1 MTLNRILI
9 SAFVLAL
16 GCAAVKPAAASQEAA
31 YRYNSQGLVKL
42 KTGNYKGAIEDLKTA
57 HRYLP
62 ASKKIT
68 KNLAVAYNNY
78 AFHLM
83 RKGDV
88 NRAIEQFENAL
99 YYDKEN
105 PYTLYNIGQA
115 YYRTQDMSRARDYLE
130 EAYAINPRIKGLKD
144 LLEKAGRET
153 AVEEGF
159 DRIETMHFIVAAARD
174 VPVNKTSY
182 IRTYLEE
189 AYGRVGMFLDHYPK
203 QRTVAVLFSEDNYDK
218 LLNNMPHWTLALYD
232 GKVRIPVNRF
242 KYTDEE
248 IIKIIYH
255 EYAHVVVRD
264 ITRGNCPMW
273 LNEGI
278 AGIAEGFAE
287 PKEKHAFG
295 RYIERYGIIP
305 LWSMPEDFSVVRNR
319 DIVTLLYMESYL
331 LVEFIIKRSG
341 RTGLRKL
348 LMYLGKGADIR
359 SALAAVTGMDI
370 PQFEKAWEKYVSLEY
385 GIRDMKYY
393 K

>member
-1 MTLNRILI
+1 MTLDKTLI
-9 SAFVLAL
+9 SVFAIVLA
-16 GCAAVKPAAASQEAA
+16 CAAAKPAEASQEAA
-31 YRYNSQGLVKL
+31 YRHNSQGLVKL

-62 ASKKIT
+62 ANTKIT

-83 RKGDV
+83 GKGDA

-99 YYDKEN
+99 YYDGEN
-105 PYTLYNIGQA
+105 PYTLYNLGQA
-115 YYRTQDMSRARDYLE
+115 YYRVQNMARARDYLE
-130 EAYAINPRIKGLKD
+130 KAYTINPEIKGLKD

-153 AVEEGF
+153 AVEKEF

-174 VPVNKTSY
+174 VPVSKTAY

-189 AYGRVGMFLDHYPK
+189 AYGRIGMFLDHYPK
-203 QRTVAVLFSEDNYDK
+203 QKTVAVLFSEDKYDE

-232 GKVRIPVNRF
+232 GKLRIPVNRF

-255 EYAHVVVRD
+255 EYAHAVVRD
-264 ITRGNCPMW
+264 ITAGNCPMW

-278 AGIAEGFAE
+278 AGMAEGFAKQ
-287 PKEKHAFG
+287 KEKAAFG
-295 RYIERYGIIP
+295 GYIEKYGIIP
-305 LWSMPEDFSVVRNR
+305 LWNIPPDFSGVKNRN
-319 DIVTLLYMESYL
+319 IVTLLYMESYL

-341 RTGLRKL
+341 RTGIRKL

-359 SALAAVTGMDI
+359 SALAEVTGMDM
-370 PQFEKAWEKYVSLEY
+370 PQFEKAWEKYVSQEY
-385 GIRDMKYY
+385 GIRHIKYH